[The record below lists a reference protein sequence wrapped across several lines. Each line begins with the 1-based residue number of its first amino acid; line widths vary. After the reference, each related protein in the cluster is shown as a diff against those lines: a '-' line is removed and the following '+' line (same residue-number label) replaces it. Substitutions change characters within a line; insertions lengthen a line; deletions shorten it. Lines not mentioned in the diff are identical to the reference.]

1 MSSVEV
7 HSRSCAL
14 IPKIDSHSVIQ
25 LLLQYLKETGLNE
38 SYQTLAKET
47 RLSLPKT
54 VITRVST
61 NIVSNKELLISSIL
75 NGKWDYVLEQVSAE
89 NLCVA

>member
-7 HSRSCAL
+7 HSRSCGL
-14 IPKIDSHSVIQ
+14 ITKIDSHSVIQ

-75 NGKWDYVLEQVSAE
+75 NGKWDYVLEQVAAE
-89 NLCVA
+89 SLCVA

>member
-7 HSRSCAL
+7 HSRSCGL
-14 IPKIDSHSVIQ
+14 ITKIDSHSVIQ

-47 RLSLPKT
+47 RLSLP
-54 VITRVST
+54 
-61 NIVSNKELLISSIL
+61 NKELLISSIL
-75 NGKWDYVLEQVSAE
+75 NGKWDYVLEQVAAE
-89 NLCVA
+89 SLCVA